1 MEEQNSSPE
10 VETDSKPRTGSGCQF
25 PPGSVCTNLEENA
38 GSPSRQVHA
47 ATYSDFSPW
56 RKHTILFIV
65 SWMTLAAT
73 FSSTSLFPAVP
84 EIALDFSTT
93 TEVINISNAGVIL
106 AMGSSSLIWG
116 PISEIIGRRH
126 AYNAAI
132 FVLWICSVGAAVAP
146 DFRTFTSMR
155 VLGGFTGTFFMIA
168 GQTIIADIFEPKVRG
183 TAVGLFMA
191 GSVSGPAIGPCI
203 GGVIVTFTRWRVIY
217 WVQVAMVGFGL
228 ALSLLFVPD
237 IKKTNENGQDEVN
250 IVEKDNRG
258 SLSTLEILAKFN
270 PSGIFRPIMHLN
282 IFFADLTCGFLA
294 FYQYAL
300 LTSVGTIINPRFHL
314 TTPLVSGLFYL
325 APGAGFLLGSIAGGR
340 LSDRTVKRYIVKR
353 NGVRLPR
360 DRLNSGL
367 LTLFF
372 VLPAATLIYGWTL
385 QAEVGGMAVPIIS
398 AFWGG
403 AGLMGSFNALNTY
416 TAGKLA
422 LAYLFII
429 FTNAD
434 QTMDKEVLPNSR
446 IEIIGGKY
454 IIQYLFAA
462 GSTGAVVPLINSIG
476 VGLTFTICVVFS
488 LLGGVLVL
496 IVAKRSSNTPK
507 ELA

>member
-1 MEEQNSSPE
+1 MEGQNSSSE
-10 VETDSKPRTGSGCQF
+10 IETDSKLRTGSGCQF
-25 PPGSVCTNLEENA
+25 PPGSVRTTSDESA
-38 GSPSRQVHA
+38 GSPSRQVHTV
-47 ATYSDFSPW
+47 TYSDFSPW

-73 FSSTSLFPAVP
+73 FSSTSLLPAIP
-84 EIALDFSTT
+84 EIALEFSTT
-93 TEVINISNAGVIL
+93 TEIINISNAGVIV

-132 FVLWICSVGAAVAP
+132 FVLCICSVGAAIAP
-146 DFRTFTSMR
+146 DFQTFTSLR

-183 TAVGLFMA
+183 TAVGFFMA
-191 GSVSGPAIGPCI
+191 GSVSGPAIGPCV
-203 GGVIVTFTRWRVIY
+203 GGVIVTFTNWRVIY
-217 WVQVAMVGFGL
+217 WVQVGMVGFGL

-237 IKKTNENGQDEVN
+237 IKKTNENGQDEVS
-250 IVEKDNRG
+250 IVEKDNKV
-258 SLSTLEILAKFN
+258 SLSAFEILAKFN
-270 PSGIFRPIMHLN
+270 PSGILRPFMYTN
-282 IFFADLTCGFLA
+282 ILFADLTCGFLA

-300 LTSVGTIINPRFHL
+300 LTSVRSIINPRFHL
-314 TTPLVSGLFYL
+314 TTPLISGLFYL
-325 APGAGFLLGSIAGGR
+325 APGAGFLVGSIVGGR
-340 LSDRTVKRYIVKR
+340 LSDRTVKRYIMKR
-353 NGVRLPR
+353 NGIRLPR

-367 LTLFF
+367 WTLFF

-385 QAEVGGMAVPIIS
+385 EKGVGGMAVPIIS

-416 TAGKLA
+416 TA
-422 LAYLFII
+422 
-429 FTNAD
+429 
-434 QTMDKEVLPNSR
+434 EVLPSSR
-446 IEIIGGKY
+446 IEVIGGKY

-462 GSTGAVVPLINSIG
+462 GSSAAVVPLISCIG

-496 IVAKRSSNTPK
+496 IVAKRNSNIQK
-507 ELA
+507 ELV

>member
-1 MEEQNSSPE
+1 MEEQNSPSDIAADFKTP
-10 VETDSKPRTGSGCQF
+10 TGSGCQF
-25 PPGSVCTNLEENA
+25 PPRLVCTNLETIT
-38 GSPSRQVHA
+38 GPPPRQVHA
-47 ATYSDFSPW
+47 VTYSDFSPW

-65 SWMTLAAT
+65 SWMTLATT

-84 EIALDFSTT
+84 EIALEFSTT
-93 TEVINISNAGVIL
+93 TEVLNISNAGVIV

-132 FVLWICSVGAAVAP
+132 FVLLICSVGAAVAP
-146 DFRTFTSMR
+146 DFQTFTAMR

-203 GGVIVTFTRWRVIY
+203 GGVIVTFTKWRVIY
-217 WVQVAMVGFGL
+217 WVQVGMVGFGL
-228 ALSLLFVPD
+228 ALSLLFVPN
-237 IKKTNENGQDEVN
+237 IKATTENGQDEVN
-250 IVEKDNRG
+250 IVEKDNSG
-258 SLSTLEILAKFN
+258 SLSMLEILAKFN
-270 PSGIFRPIMHLN
+270 PSGIFRPIMHTN
-282 IFFADLTCGFLA
+282 ILFANSSIGFNLWFA
-294 FYQYAL
+294 GL
-300 LTSVGTIINPRFHL
+300 LSIFASYLGPLYNQSTFSPHDTSF
-314 TTPLVSGLFYL
+314 
-325 APGAGFLLGSIAGGR
+325 GGR

-385 QAEVGGMAVPIIS
+385 EKEVGGMAVPIIS

-416 TAGKLA
+416 TAGKIA
-422 LAYLFII
+422 LAYLLII

-434 QTMDKEVLPNSR
+434 QTMDEEVLPNSR
-446 IEIIGGKY
+446 IEVIGGKY
-454 IIQYLFAA
+454 IVQYLFAA
-462 GSTGAVVPLINSIG
+462 GSTAAVVPLINSIG
-476 VGLTFTICVVFS
+476 VGLTFTICKTFLNS
-488 LLGGVLVL
+488 LGHIDTDTNHL
-496 IVAKRSSNTPK
+496 I
-507 ELA
+507 LI